1 MSASVFAGSERRG
14 SQSDGSSFF
23 GLFTLGEIGFASDNR
38 VSSQLL
44 VSGWVFPSFPQADE
58 RKNSGRVASL
68 AAMTLEPSFLGRE

>member
-58 RKNSGRVASL
+58 RKNSAPRCALGGDD
-68 AAMTLEPSFLGRE
+68 LEPSFLGRE